1 METFGFAGFAL
12 GFMLVIWWLTRL
24 MSSTGRNDENTHGGG
39 YGGNS
44 AGF

>member
-12 GFMLVIWWLTRL
+12 GFMMVMWWLTRL
-24 MSSTGRNDENTHGGG
+24 MSATGRNGETTHGGSS
-39 YGGNS
+39 GNS